1 MGLLAIVRHGETE
14 WNRVERLR
22 GRADLDLN
30 PTGVKQAR
38 AAADHLARWHPVA
51 VYSSPLRRAW
61 HTGEV
66 IAQTLSLP
74 LHPLEGLIDIDYGQW
89 QGLSPQEA
97 AGKDG
102 DLYRL
107 WLGSP
112 HLVKFPGGEGLA
124 EVRTRAE
131 AALTYILERH
141 PQDAVVAVS
150 HKVVCQVLVLALM
163 GLDNS
168 RFWQIAQDVAAINL
182 FELHRPYPSAMVIND
197 TCHLK
202 GLA

>member
-1 MGLLAIVRHGETE
+1 MGLLLFVRHGETE

-38 AAADHLARWHPVA
+38 AAASHLSRWHPAA

-61 HTGEV
+61 HTAQV
-66 IAQTLSLP
+66 IADTLSLP

-107 WLGSP
+107 WLESP
-112 HLVKFPGGEGLA
+112 HRVQFPGGEGLA
-124 EVRTRAE
+124 EVRARAE
-131 AALTYILERH
+131 AAIGHIQESH
-141 PQDAVVAVS
+141 PQETVVAVS
-150 HKVVCQVLVLALM
+150 HKVVCQVMVLALFSM
-163 GLDNS
+163 DNS
-168 RFWQIAQDVAAINL
+168 RFWQVSQDVAAINL
-182 FELHRPYPSAMVIND
+182 FELRHPYPAAMLINE

>member
-1 MGLLAIVRHGETE
+1 MGLLLIVRHGETE

-30 PTGVKQAR
+30 PTGVRQAK
-38 AAADHLARWHPVA
+38 AAAHHISRWKPVT

-61 HTGEV
+61 HTAQV
-66 IAQTLSLP
+66 IADTLSLP

-97 AGKDG
+97 AGNDG

-107 WLGSP
+107 WLESP
-112 HLVKFPGGEGLA
+112 HRVKFPGGEGLA
-124 EVRTRAE
+124 EVRARAE
-131 AALTYILERH
+131 AAISHIQEHH
-141 PQDAVVAVS
+141 PQETVVAVS
-150 HKVVCQVLVLALM
+150 HKVVCQVMVLALFSM
-163 GLDNS
+163 DNS
-168 RFWQIAQDVAAINL
+168 SFWQVTQDVAAIDL
-182 FELHRPYPSAMVIND
+182 FELRHPYPAAMIVNE

>member
-30 PTGVKQAR
+30 PTGVKQAQ
-38 AAADHLARWHPVA
+38 AAARHLARWHPVA

-61 HTGEV
+61 HTGQI
-66 IAQTLSLP
+66 IAETLSLP
-74 LHPLEGLIDIDYGQW
+74 LHPLDGLMDIDYGQW
-89 QGLSPQEA
+89 QGLSPDEA
-97 AGKDG
+97 ARRDG

-107 WLGSP
+107 WQDSP

-124 EVRTRAE
+124 EVRARAE
-131 AALTYILERH
+131 AALDHILDRH
-141 PQDAVVAVS
+141 PQEPVVAVA
-150 HKVVCQVLVLALM
+150 HKVVCQMMVLALM
-163 GLDNS
+163 SLDNS
-168 RFWQIAQDVAAINL
+168 RFWQVAQDVAAINL
-182 FELHRPYPSAMVIND
+182 FDLRRPYPAAMLIND

-202 GLA
+202 GVG